1 MKFTWK
7 GYWEPTPKKIR
18 KIADAILATA
28 TLISTYSFFND
39 NKGFALSVMIISSLA
54 KFLSNFFADDNEIS

>member
-1 MKFTWK
+1 MKFSLS

-39 NKGFALSVMIISSLA
+39 NKGFALSVMICI
-54 KFLSNFFADDNEIS
+54 